1 MTRLMFYLKSFYFL
15 ILFFNL
21 IKIICTKILTETH
34 MQRFLKIGFVF
45 LKTITTQTIT
55 TRLYFRRKK

>member
-1 MTRLMFYLKSFYFL
+1 MTRLMFYLKSFYFF